1 MKLRSLVLSALLA
14 LGIAP
19 MANAAEEVIPTVSS
33 FDFLVDNSGS
43 MLTSPLLNARSKMDL
58 AKDVMARVNA
68 QIPNLPYQGSVHL
81 FSPDGTPQPFGNWD
95 RAGMA
100 QAIGRIST
108 GGEVVGRMTNMAS
121 GLSDMT
127 QEYAGMQKPAAAII
141 VSDGMANRGGD
152 PVAAARAVYD
162 SVPGLCFHVI
172 SMADKPEGQAVLDQ
186 IAALNPCSV
195 SVKGADL
202 LASDAA
208 VKDFVERVFY
218 GVVEEEVVILRG
230 VNFAFDSAAL
240 NDKAKGILDEVAEV
254 IKGKSSVKLVLEG
267 WTDTTG
273 PESYNM
279 GLSQRRADSVKAY
292 LEQKGIPASEM
303 RAVGEGEST
312 KYENGTAEGRYLN
325 RRVELIFE

>member
-127 QEYAGMQKPAAAII
+127 QEYAGMQKPAAA
-141 VSDGMANRGGD
+141 
-152 PVAAARAVYD
+152 AVIPWRPPAPCTIP
-162 SVPGLCFHVI
+162 SPACA
-172 SMADKPEGQAVLDQ
+172 SM
-186 IAALNPCSV
+186 
-195 SVKGADL
+195 
-202 LASDAA
+202 
-208 VKDFVERVFY
+208 
-218 GVVEEEVVILRG
+218 
-230 VNFAFDSAAL
+230 
-240 NDKAKGILDEVAEV
+240 
-254 IKGKSSVKLVLEG
+254 
-267 WTDTTG
+267 
-273 PESYNM
+273 
-279 GLSQRRADSVKAY
+279 
-292 LEQKGIPASEM
+292 
-303 RAVGEGEST
+303 
-312 KYENGTAEGRYLN
+312 
-325 RRVELIFE
+325 

>member
-152 PVAAARAVYD
+152 PAPCTIPSPACA
-162 SVPGLCFHVI
+162 
-172 SMADKPEGQAVLDQ
+172 SM
-186 IAALNPCSV
+186 
-195 SVKGADL
+195 
-202 LASDAA
+202 
-208 VKDFVERVFY
+208 
-218 GVVEEEVVILRG
+218 
-230 VNFAFDSAAL
+230 
-240 NDKAKGILDEVAEV
+240 
-254 IKGKSSVKLVLEG
+254 
-267 WTDTTG
+267 
-273 PESYNM
+273 
-279 GLSQRRADSVKAY
+279 
-292 LEQKGIPASEM
+292 
-303 RAVGEGEST
+303 
-312 KYENGTAEGRYLN
+312 
-325 RRVELIFE
+325 